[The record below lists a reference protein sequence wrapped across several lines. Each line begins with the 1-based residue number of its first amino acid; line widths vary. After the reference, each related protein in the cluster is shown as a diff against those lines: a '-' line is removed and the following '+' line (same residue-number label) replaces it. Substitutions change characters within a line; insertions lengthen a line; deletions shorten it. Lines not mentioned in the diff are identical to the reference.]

1 MNILKVPSF
10 KLTLTLGLALAM
22 ASACAL
28 KKTVKGKPGPGMN
41 GGAQTESDEVL
52 AAAAPDVN
60 VEEAGIRGKE
70 FQPAKELKT
79 IHFDF
84 DSYSLNDAARD
95 ILKDNAEYLKA
106 HSDIEILLEGH
117 CDQRGTNEY
126 NLALGQKR
134 AKETRD
140 YLIRLGVPGKS
151 IGTIS
156 FGKERPA
163 CGQETEECWAQNRRA
178 ETKIRVMASSERPA
192 PRQP

>member
-1 MNILKVPSF
+1 MNIFRVPSF
-10 KLTLTLGLALAM
+10 RMTLTLGLALAL

-28 KKTVKGKPGPGMN
+28 KKTVKGKGPGMN
-41 GGAQTESDEVL
+41 EGAQTESEDAL
-52 AAAAPDVN
+52 ATAAPDVN

-70 FQPAKELKT
+70 FQAVKELKT

-84 DSYSLNDAARD
+84 DSYTLNDSARA
-95 ILKDNAEYLKA
+95 ILKDNAEYLKG
-106 HSDIEILLEGH
+106 HSDIEALIEGH

-156 FGKERPA
+156 YGKERPA

-178 ETKIRVMASSERPA
+178 ESKIRSAAGTERPT
-192 PRQP
+192 PQQP